1 MNHRIE
7 VTVQLKPD
15 ILDPQGKTVGNALE
29 RLGFT
34 GIKGVRIGKS
44 IIIEVEA
51 FSQED
56 ALAKANEMAS
66 KLLANPVMEVFTV
79 RLA

>member
-1 MNHRIE
+1 MNHKIE

-34 GIKGVRIGKS
+34 GIGNVRIGKS
-44 IIIEVEA
+44 IIIEIDAV
-51 FSQED
+51 SQDD
-56 ALAKANEMAS
+56 ALAKAKDMAA
-66 KLLANPVMEVFTV
+66 KLLSNPVMEVFTV
-79 RLA
+79 RPA

>member
-44 IIIEVEA
+44 IIIEVDA
-51 FSQED
+51 ISQEE
-56 ALAKANEMAS
+56 AITKANDMAS

-79 RLA
+79 RPA

>member
-1 MNHRIE
+1 MNHKIE

-34 GIKGVRIGKS
+34 GIGSVRIGKS
-44 IIIEVEA
+44 IIIEIDAVSQVEA
-51 FSQED
+51 
-56 ALAKANEMAS
+56 LVKAKDMAA
-66 KLLANPVMEVFTV
+66 KLLTNPVMEVFTV
-79 RLA
+79 RPA

>member
-34 GIKGVRIGKS
+34 GIRNVRIGKS
-44 IIIEVEA
+44 IIVEIEASTMEEA
-51 FSQED
+51 IS
-56 ALAKANEMAS
+56 KANDMAG

-79 RLA
+79 KPA

>member
-1 MNHRIE
+1 MNHKIE

-34 GIKGVRIGKS
+34 GIGNVRIGKS
-44 IIIEVEA
+44 IIMEVEA
-51 FSQED
+51 PTVDQAIS
-56 ALAKANEMAS
+56 KATEMAG

-79 RLA
+79 KQA

>member
-29 RLGFT
+29 RLGFS
-34 GIKGVRIGKS
+34 GIKNVRIGKS
-44 IIIEVEA
+44 IIMEIEAATQEEA
-51 FSQED
+51 I
-56 ALAKANEMAS
+56 AKGTEMAS

-79 RLA
+79 KPA

>member
-44 IIIEVEA
+44 IIIEVDA
-51 FSQED
+51 ISQEE
-56 ALAKANEMAS
+56 AIAKANDMAS

-79 RLA
+79 RPA

>member
-44 IIIEVEA
+44 IIIEVDA
-51 FSQED
+51 ISQEE
-56 ALAKANEMAS
+56 AIAKANNMAS

-79 RLA
+79 RPA

>member
-1 MNHRIE
+1 MNHKIE

-34 GIKGVRIGKS
+34 GIGSVRIGKS
-44 IIIEVEA
+44 IIVEIDA
-51 FSQED
+51 VSQDD
-56 ALAKANEMAS
+56 ALAKAKDMAA
-66 KLLANPVMEVFTV
+66 KLLSNPVMEVFTV
-79 RLA
+79 RPA

>member
-15 ILDPQGKTVGNALE
+15 ILDPQGKTVGNALN

-34 GIKGVRIGKS
+34 GISNVRIGKS
-44 IIIEVEA
+44 IIVEVDAPTQEEA
-51 FSQED
+51 
-56 ALAKANEMAS
+56 LTKATEMAS

-79 RLA
+79 KPA

>member
-15 ILDPQGKTVGNALE
+15 ILDPQGKTVGNALG

-34 GIKGVRIGKS
+34 GISNVRIGKS
-44 IIIEVEA
+44 IIVEIDA
-51 FSQED
+51 PTQGE
-56 ALAKANEMAS
+56 ALAKGTEMAS

-79 RLA
+79 KPA

>member
-1 MNHRIE
+1 MNHKIE

-34 GIKGVRIGKS
+34 GIGSVRIGKS
-44 IIIEVEA
+44 IIIEVDA
-51 FSQED
+51 VSQDD
-56 ALAKANEMAS
+56 ALAKAKDMAA

-79 RLA
+79 RPA

>member
-51 FSQED
+51 MSQEE
-56 ALAKANEMAS
+56 AIAKANSMAS

-79 RLA
+79 RPA

>member
-15 ILDPQGKTVGNALE
+15 ILDPQGKTVGNALG

-34 GIKGVRIGKS
+34 GINNVRIGKS
-44 IIIEVEA
+44 IIVEIEA
-51 FSQED
+51 PTQEE
-56 ALAKANEMAS
+56 ALAKGTEMAS

-79 RLA
+79 KPA

>member
-29 RLGFT
+29 RLGFS

-44 IIIEVEA
+44 IILEIEAPTLDEA
-51 FSQED
+51 I
-56 ALAKANEMAS
+56 AKANEMAA

-79 RLA
+79 KPA

>member
-44 IIIEVEA
+44 IIVEVEA

-56 ALAKANEMAS
+56 ALAKANDMAS

-79 RLA
+79 RPA